1 MMRILHYY
9 SVRRRRSKGRR
20 CSQALKTRTLEAPSL
35 VVSTLGLPS
44 SAKSF
49 LTLNLL
55 QKLRN

>member
-9 SVRRRRSKGRR
+9 SVKRRRPKGRR
-20 CSQALKTRTLEAPSL
+20 CSQALKTRTLETPSV

-49 LTLNLL
+49 LILSLL
-55 QKLRN
+55 QKLKK